1 MAIRHILLPLTGESG
16 SASAAV
22 CGLTLAKT
30 LGAHVTAGYED
41 EMGPIYVAPDFGG
54 SAMSYGVFYEQ
65 LQKLRVERK
74 KIARSHFDRAV
85 KATSLPIVNAPVCKQ
100 GSTMWLDDEAG
111 SDAPI
116 ASFGPLTDL
125 VVLEAPGTRRS
136 PPSWHVV
143 EEALFGARRP
153 VLIVPPG
160 TTSIDL
166 SRALVAWNGSSEC
179 ANAIEHALD
188 LLPTNAKLTILQI
201 GDVKP
206 GRMSAEKL
214 VDYLGWHC
222 FEADLH
228 RVPDRKNETAQMI
241 LDEATRAHAGLIVM
255 GAYTHSRTRELLL
268 GGVTDHMLRQTTLPI
283 LMAH

>member
-1 MAIRHILLPLTGESG
+1 MAIRHILLPLTGESS
-16 SASAAV
+16 SAAAAV

-54 SAMSYGVFYEQ
+54 TALAYGAFFEQ
-65 LQKLRVERK
+65 LQKLRVQRK
-74 KIARSHFDRAV
+74 KIARGHFDRAV
-85 KATSLPIVNAPVCKQ
+85 KATSLPIVSAPVCKQ
-100 GSTMWLDDEAG
+100 GSTMWLEDEAG

-125 VVLEAPGTRRS
+125 VVLEAPGNRRS
-136 PPSWHVV
+136 PPAWHVV

-153 VLIVPPG
+153 TLIVPPE
-160 TTSIDL
+160 TTAVDL
-166 SRALVAWNGSSEC
+166 SRALIAWNGSSES
-179 ANAIEHALD
+179 ADAVEHALN
-188 LLPTNAKLTILQI
+188 LLPETCKLIVLQI
-201 GDVKP
+201 GDLKP
-206 GRMSAEKL
+206 GRMSSEKL
-214 VDYLGWHC
+214 MDYLGWHC
-222 FEADLH
+222 FEAELR
-228 RVPDRKNETAQMI
+228 RVPDRKNETGQVI
-241 LDEATRAHAGLIVM
+241 LDEAARAGAGLIIM